1 MVVRRSL
8 PTQPAVRGSAS
19 LFMTEAAAQGIT
31 PGRRML
37 GVGEE
42 PASGDVAAALRVEP
56 GTDVLAR
63 RKLLLAGDVPVR
75 IATSYFRLDLF
86 GGTPLCDPDFVRP
99 TLQAG
104 IEALGHR
111 FGHAEEH
118 LVARPPS
125 GFEAVTLELDPGE
138 WIVQVLR
145 ASYGDDDTPV
155 HVLETICAASRHV
168 FVVAQ
173 VTGADEF

>member
-1 MVVRRSL
+1 MVVRRAL
-8 PTQPAVRGSAS
+8 PTQPAVRASAS
-19 LFMTEAAAQGIT
+19 LFMTEAAAQGVT

-37 GVGEE
+37 DVGPE
-42 PASGDVAAALRVEP
+42 PASTDVAAALRVEP
-56 GTDVLAR
+56 GTEVLAR
-63 RKLLLAGDVPVR
+63 RKLLLANDIPVR

-111 FGHAEEH
+111 FGHAEEE
-118 LVARPPS
+118 LVARPPTA
-125 GFEAVTLELDPGE
+125 FEAGTLELGPGE
-138 WIVQVLR
+138 WIVRVLR
-145 ASYGDDDTPV
+145 TGYGDDGTPV
-155 HVLETICAASRHV
+155 HALETICAASRHV